1 MTKLRNRKSRL
12 IFTTADEINDRG
24 KYRAVV
30 IEAQPTVAIV
40 RLAGTRTAFP
50 VSYGAIY
57 HLAARIAAEAER
69 REKKATRN
77 PRRR

>member
-30 IEAQPTVAIV
+30 IEAQPT
-40 RLAGTRTAFP
+40 GTRTAFP